1 MKTLYKRNAQG
12 KPLFWSIWV
21 DNNFSI
27 NPKNINYK
35 IISVRYGLVGKDG
48 RFEHIVTT
56 RKIQDEIESL
66 IKAKRKEGYKELV
79 DLYDNAHIA
88 DQYISKLGLVRY
100 LDTYLPKFNTDN
112 NGAFIPMLCKTL
124 EDNKPFEKG
133 SYFGQWKINGERC
146 IITATLEQGLFET
159 IKFHYRSREG
169 VDWTNKLNYLDDY
182 LLPCIPNEIIDI
194 MVEEGVALDGE
205 LYLPGY
211 GINEINSFIK
221 NTELPQH
228 YKLQFW
234 LYDICIENMSA
245 KDRQNCIDDFLLGK
259 VHRSRIHT
267 KEEHLNNIDR
277 LVVLP
282 NFYCSDINEAIL
294 RRDTFIS
301 LGFEGLVI
309 RNTDAEYQFGG
320 KRNNAMLKFK
330 KKEDGLFTIVDI
342 VPEGTKR
349 SNLGKFVLKN
359 DINDELFECTYNAPH
374 SSQEEILVN
383 KNKYLTGEY
392 LGLVEFR
399 ERSGQLQVPFHAK
412 LVKLIKK
419 ENL

>member
-1 MKTLYKRNAQG
+1 MIILYKRNAQG
-12 KPLFWSIWV
+12 KPLFWSI
-21 DNNFSI
+21 DKRLSDI
-27 NPKNINYK
+27 K
-35 IISVRYGLVGKDG
+35 IQYGLVGKEG
-48 RFEHIVTT
+48 RVEYITT
-56 RKIQDEIESL
+56 HRNLQDEVNSL
-66 IKAKRKEGYKELV
+66 VKAKRKEGYKELQ
-79 DLYDNAHIA
+79 DLYDNAP
-88 DQYISKLGLVRY
+88 KLINPDNLYDY
-100 LDTYLPKFNTDN
+100 LNNYLPKFNTHAD
-112 NGAFIPMLCKTL
+112 GAFIPMLCKTL

-133 SYFGQWKINGERC
+133 TYFGQWKINGERC
-146 IITATLEQGLFET
+146 IITAEVEKGLFET
-159 IKFHYRSREG
+159 IKLHYRSREG
-169 VDWTNKLNYLDDY
+169 VDWTDKLSYLDDY
-182 LLPCIPNEIIDI
+182 LLPCIPKEIIN
-194 MVEEGVALDGE
+194 MMTEEGVALDGE

-245 KDRQNCIDDFLLGK
+245 KNRQNHIDDFLLGK

-267 KEEHLNNIDR
+267 KEEHLNNTDR

-282 NFYCSDINEAIL
+282 NFDCSNINEAIL

-309 RNTDAEYQFGG
+309 RKTDAEYQFGG
-320 KRNNAMLKFK
+320 RRNNSMLKFK

-342 VPEGTKR
+342 VPEGIKR

-374 SSQEEILVN
+374 SAQEEILVN
-383 KNKYLTGEY
+383 KDKYIGRCA
-392 LGLVEFR
+392 LVEYR
-399 ERSGQLQVPFHAK
+399 ERSGVNQLPFHAK
-412 LVKLIKK
+412 TIKIK
-419 ENL
+419 